1 MLRTMRFLVV
11 FLGLAIVAYL
21 GYRSIHG
28 GYSDKN
34 SNGTPKQ
41 RLENVQKAADK
52 IEKQQEESA
61 KRTFEETTNN

>member
-21 GYRSIHG
+21 GYKSIHG

-41 RLENVQKAADK
+41 RLENVQNAANR
-52 IEKQQEESA
+52 IEQQQIDAANKNLEKSNA
-61 KRTFEETTNN
+61 N